1 MQAPDAF
8 VEPEIINHRLHIIN
22 ALSENED
29 SLTAQRDDLDAVLEI
44 VDTPAWTDEDFLDDD
59 DDLQDDHI
67 QTYNDRGERVRHSR
81 LDRLCLELDRH
92 RFVDQ
97 NTQDLGHGSL
107 ADSPFWFC
115 AQEAKADAIWCL
127 VVHQGRWRQPLP
139 PGQIWPTNTIWP
151 PLVVRANTDS
161 YMFGCPEGKHVPGG
175 DGQVFVAFSLATL
188 LYASF
193 EIPIPER
200 GATPLWQAL
209 LVYGQDRNRTTVP
222 AFQCLDLASPVYPG
236 LPNDRHGLKPNL
248 VDNAF
253 VINGLGHTEG
263 YNRTKYFWPEQ
274 PVKPWRAV
282 LRELAGYVKH
292 AQARLPAQPA
302 LNPLDEVR
310 RLCTAAKEDL
320 QQKIKDRA
328 HARVAATLSLVKDA
342 VDNKDEKE
350 QVVDNTDHK
359 KQLPDQKQLRLLRVR
374 MQALLN
380 IQ

>member
-1 MQAPDAF
+1 MQAPDTF
-8 VEPEIINHRLHIIN
+8 VEPIINHADFIY
-22 ALSENED
+22 ALSENEAI
-29 SLTAQRDDLDAVLEI
+29 LTDESAELDAVLEI
-44 VDTPAWTDEDFLDDD
+44 VNTPAWTDEDFEDDD
-59 DDLQDDHI
+59 
-67 QTYNDRGERVRHSR
+67 TGHSR

-92 RFVDQ
+92 RFVDRR
-97 NTQDLGHGSL
+97 TQDLGHGSL

-115 AQEAKADAIWCL
+115 TQEAKADAIWCL
-127 VVHQGRWRQPLP
+127 IVHQGRWRQPLP
-139 PGQIWPTNTIWP
+139 PGQILPTDPMWPA
-151 PLVVRANTDS
+151 LVVRANTDS

-200 GATPLWQAL
+200 GATPLWDAL
-209 LVYGQDRNRTTVP
+209 QVYEQPGNPRVVP

-236 LPNDRHGLKPNL
+236 RPNDGHGLKANL

-253 VINGLGHTEG
+253 IINGLASTAAS
-263 YNRTKYFWPEQ
+263 NRTKYFWDER

-328 HARVAATLSLVKDA
+328 HARVHATVNLVKDA
-342 VDNKDEKE
+342 VDNTPQE
-350 QVVDNTDHK
+350 QR
-359 KQLPDQKQLRLLRVR
+359 LRLLRVR

>member
-8 VEPEIINHRLHIIN
+8 VEPIINHADFIY
-22 ALSENED
+22 ALSENEHL
-29 SLTAQRDDLDAVLEI
+29 LTLRSAELDAVLEI
-44 VDTPAWTDEDFLDDD
+44 VNTPAWTDEDFQDDD
-59 DDLQDDHI
+59 DDLQDNHNI
-67 QTYNDRGERVRHSR
+67 TYDDNGLRVRHSR

-127 VVHQGRWRQPLP
+127 IVHQGRWRQPLAAN
-139 PGQIWPTNTIWP
+139 QILPTHTIWP
-151 PLVVRANTDS
+151 ALVVRANTDS
-161 YMFGCPEGKHVPGG
+161 TIFGCPQGKLVPGG

-200 GATPLWQAL
+200 GATDLWQAL
-209 LVYGQDRNRTTVP
+209 LVYGQDRHRTTVP

-236 LPNDRHGLKPNL
+236 RPNDRHGLKANL
-248 VDNAF
+248 VDDAF
-253 VINGLGHTEG
+253 IINGLTSTSAR
-263 YNRTKYFWPEQ
+263 NRTKYFWAER

-302 LNPLDEVR
+302 LCPLAEVR
-310 RLCTAAKEDL
+310 RLCTAARQDL
-320 QQKIKDRA
+320 QTKINDRA
-328 HARVAATLSLVKDA
+328 DHRVAATVSLVKDA
-342 VDNKDEKE
+342 VDN
-350 QVVDNTDHK
+350 
-359 KQLPDQKQLRLLRVR
+359 QKQLRLLRVR